1 MTHLIVK
8 NVGPITSAD
17 VTFNKCTIFIGE
29 QGAGKS
35 TLAKLFSM
43 FTWIEKGLLRHT
55 LTASD
60 IVKYKRF
67 KNKYASYH
75 NLDSYFSA
83 DSYIQY
89 IGEHYVFIYENE
101 HLSIERTNE
110 SGEINVAKV
119 MYIPA
124 ERNLLSV
131 IESSKLQK
139 GLSESMQ
146 ALMEELNSA
155 KTRFQKGLKL
165 PVGNLDFTYD
175 RLNQTSWLKG
185 ENPTGKP
192 YKVLVKDASSGFQ
205 SLLPMVLVSN
215 YLSEVV
221 VESGKELTDYE
232 EKKRLQQEVDK
243 IMAKSDISEAVKNAM
258 LRTLSSRFKYSKYVN
273 VVEELEQNLYPLS
286 QKLVLFDLLRVNQT
300 LPNNMLVMTTHSPY
314 LISYLTIVA
323 KAADIDTKIPA
334 DNTVL
339 RTRLYSIVPKAS
351 LTKAA
356 NLSIYELQDG
366 KSCQLNNYNGIPSD
380 DNFLNQKMIESND
393 MFDELLDIEEL
404 ISHTL

>member
-1 MTHLIVK
+1 
-8 NVGPITSAD
+8 
-17 VTFNKCTIFIGE
+17 
-29 QGAGKS
+29 
-35 TLAKLFSM
+35 
-43 FTWIEKGLLRHT
+43 
-55 LTASD
+55 
-60 IVKYKRF
+60 
-67 KNKYASYH
+67 
-75 NLDSYFSA
+75 
-83 DSYIQY
+83 
-89 IGEHYVFIYENE
+89 
-101 HLSIERTNE
+101 
-110 SGEINVAKV
+110 
-119 MYIPA
+119 
-124 ERNLLSV
+124 
-131 IESSKLQK
+131 
-139 GLSESMQ
+139 
-146 ALMEELNSA
+146 
-155 KTRFQKGLKL
+155 
-165 PVGNLDFTYD
+165 
-175 RLNQTSWLKG
+175 
-185 ENPTGKP
+185 
-192 YKVLVKDASSGFQ
+192 
-205 SLLPMVLVSN
+205 
-215 YLSEVV
+215 
-221 VESGKELTDYE
+221 
-232 EKKRLQQEVDK
+232 
-243 IMAKSDISEAVKNAM
+243 M